1 MINRTVVLV
10 ILLLALANQGIA
22 EEILYSEKVLLSG
35 THDPRHISFAYENG
49 EELSGVHLDV
59 EHSTLWKLEDS
70 KDREHF
76 NLVYSKDRGLV
87 LKHVS
92 KPVEFRLVGQV
103 TNHPMDRI
111 LKDCY
116 GEVGGSS
123 MGIQRC
129 LGEHDKLLD
138 IEIDRAYKMLRD
150 KGQDIT
156 DLHESWKEFSH
167 QNYSYIRKF
176 YSKLSGTKWIYRSME
191 DVVEIDR
198 NHLNILNGW
207 IDCSYGSQD
216 LSLSSI
222 SKP

>member
-1 MINRTVVLV
+1 MKRSV
-10 ILLLALANQGIA
+10 ILFFSFVVLANQA
-22 EEILYSEKVLLSG
+22 FADEVFYSAKLVLSDVY
-35 THDPRHISFAYENG
+35 DPRHISFAYENG

-156 DLHESWKEFSH
+156 DLHASWKEFSH

-176 YSKLSGTKWIYRSME
+176 YSKFSGTKWIYRSME
-191 DVVEIDR
+191 DVVEIDS

-207 IDCSYGSQD
+207 IENLYGYSQ
-216 LSLSSI
+216 
-222 SKP
+222 